1 MPTYEM
7 KGEMEFLDKRIDGQI
22 AQQPAGSLQLAI
34 KTVAR
39 TAAMSLAAVALT
51 FSPARI
57 ANANDVAQLLETGA
71 CQGCDLSGADL
82 TGAHLIGADL
92 RDTNLT
98 DAQLSYSNLEGADL
112 TGAALV
118 NTDLTGAFLTN
129 AVLDEAV
136 VQSVDFSHATL
147 VYTSMNGATVSDVTL
162 VGANVLLTP
171 ISVGGSVE

>member
-1 MPTYEM
+1 MILEM
-7 KGEMEFLDKRIDGQI
+7 KLLNRKVGKTIP
-22 AQQPAGSLQLAI
+22 QQSAGSLQLAI
-34 KTVAR
+34 GTVVR
-39 TAAMSLAAVALT
+39 VAAMSLAAMTLT
-51 FSPARI
+51 LSPARI

-71 CQGCDLSGADL
+71 CQGCDLTGADL

-98 DAQLSYSNLEGADL
+98 DVQLSYANLEGADL
-112 TGAALV
+112 TGASLV

-136 VQSVDFSHATL
+136 VQSVDFSEATL

-171 ISVGGSVE
+171 ISVGGSAE